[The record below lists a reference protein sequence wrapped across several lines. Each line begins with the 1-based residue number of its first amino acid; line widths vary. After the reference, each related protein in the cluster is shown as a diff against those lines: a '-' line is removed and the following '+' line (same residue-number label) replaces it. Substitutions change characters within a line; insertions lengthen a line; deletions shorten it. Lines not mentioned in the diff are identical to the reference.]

1 MRLIACGLAVA
12 VAAVASS
19 RFMPGPWY
27 EALAKPEWTPPNWL
41 FGPVWTILY
50 VMIAVAGA
58 LVWRAGAPLV
68 LRVLWAAQLVLNGIW
83 TPLMFGAHAIGAA
96 LIDITLLW
104 LAIAGFV
111 ALGWRAGERLA
122 AILLL
127 PYLAWVSY
135 AAALNAAIWRLNG

>member
-1 MRLIACGLAVA
+1 MRLIACGFAVP
-12 VAAVASS
+12 VVAVASS

-135 AAALNAAIWRLNG
+135 AAAVNAAIWRLNA